1 MEKEKMLYNSLRERV
16 KIEYKLYV
24 LVFILI
30 ADSIGRISIPM
41 KIGTFILFPIFY
53 SLILGMLSGPE
64 CFKIINSTQV
74 KAASKLVIVCICP
87 FIVKLGVNAGANIQ
101 TVLSAGPALLLQEIG
116 NLGTIFF
123 AMPVAILLGLKREAI
138 GATHSINRES
148 NLALA
153 TDVFGSDS
161 PETRGS
167 LSVYI
172 VGGMIGTIYFGILA
186 SVVAHTG
193 LFHPFALALASGVG
207 AGIMMAS
214 ATASLSIIYPTMAAQ
229 ISALAS
235 ASETLSGITGIYVAI
250 FVGIPLTKKIYEFL
264 EPKLSSK
271 KELKN
276 QLKGEIK

>member
-1 MEKEKMLYNSLRERV
+1 
-16 KIEYKLYV
+16 
-24 LVFILI
+24 
-30 ADSIGRISIPM
+30 M

-264 EPKLSSK
+264 EPKLSPK
-271 KELKN
+271 KDLKN
-276 QLKGEIK
+276 EVKGEVK